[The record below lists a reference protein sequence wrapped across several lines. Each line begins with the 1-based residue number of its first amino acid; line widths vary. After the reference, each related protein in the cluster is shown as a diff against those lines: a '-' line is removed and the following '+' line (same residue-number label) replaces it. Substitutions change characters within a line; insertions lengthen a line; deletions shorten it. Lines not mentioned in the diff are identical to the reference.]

1 MLKRNNENIQI
12 KRSYI
17 PLSFVSESGF
27 ERILDLNEHEKPCSE
42 TVNIENDNFEYHLEA
57 FEPKNL
63 SIFIHDEIDM
73 NYSENLLDYPFD
85 IVHEVLE
92 RPSDILTE
100 SKPNEEYSSGSI
112 GVKKVKVEAFLY
124 GERVDYE
131 NDVEDEFLRFHP
143 KADDKPKESPV
154 DATCSESI
162 VMEEYDLYGLK
173 QVKEE
178 PESDPLDID
187 CKEQFGHVALI
198 DHTDVIDESNASKQT
213 DIEIID
219 ISESNEVQVITLS
232 GRQIS
237 VSQPIFETLLKHK
250 LCEIVP
256 KAGTAE
262 KGFTF
267 KKIADVIKT
276 QRRRNKR
283 THGK

>member
-1 MLKRNNENIQI
+1 MLKRNNENIQ
-12 KRSYI
+12 KSGPYI
-17 PLSFVSESGF
+17 PLSFISESGF
-27 ERILDLNEHEKPCSE
+27 ERIMDSNEHKKAFSE
-42 TVNIENDNFEYHLEA
+42 TVNIEHEYPLES

-63 SIFIHDEIDM
+63 STFIHDEIDM
-73 NYSENLLDYPFD
+73 NYSDNLVDYPFD
-85 IVHEVLE
+85 IVHEALE

-100 SKPNEEYSSGSI
+100 SKANEEYSSGRI

-131 NDVEDEFLRFHP
+131 NDVEDEFLHFHP

-154 DATCSESI
+154 DATYSNSVVI
-162 VMEEYDLYGLK
+162 EEDDLYGLK
-173 QVKEE
+173 QVKVE
-178 PESDPLDID
+178 PGIDPLGMD
-187 CKEQFGHVALI
+187 CKEQFENVALI
-198 DHTDVIDESNASKQT
+198 DHTDVSDESNASKQKEL
-213 DIEIID
+213 EISD

-267 KKIADVIKT
+267 KKIADVIKPPK
-276 QRRRNKR
+276 RRNKR